1 MRYQLWHDFFY
12 TTLITLIAFTSIE
25 DAYAQRGIR
34 MAYVDMEYIL
44 EQVASYR
51 DAEDAL
57 NEKAL
62 KWQTAIELKRSEV
75 EELKEALALER
86 AVLAQSIISDREED
100 IRFLES
106 EIAAEQQEKF
116 GPRGEYVLQQQLL
129 IQPIQD
135 QVFEAIQKIG
145 KSKKYDFIFD
155 KSADVVMLY
164 SEKRHDISELV
175 LREIGRAVRL
185 SQSKEDQEFNDRL
198 KALQNEQELE
208 NETRFDQEVLDKQ
221 KELEE
226 AQEARQKQIEDRKAE
241 NLRKREERR
250 KEYEARKQAALEKR
264 EAQRKAA
271 IESRNK
277 KVKKDSTNKN

>member
-1 MRYQLWHDFFY
+1 MRYRLWHGFFY
-12 TTLITLIAFTSIE
+12 TTLVALIAFTCVE

-34 MAYVDMEYIL
+34 IAYVDMEYIL

-75 EELKEALALER
+75 DELKEALALER
-86 AVLAQSIISDREED
+86 AVLAESIISDREED

-116 GPRGEYVLQQQLL
+116 GPKGEYVLQQELL

-164 SEKRHDISELV
+164 SEKRHDISDLV

-208 NETRFDQEVLDKQ
+208 NDTRFDQEVLDRQ

-226 AQEARQKQIEDRKAE
+226 AQEARQKQIEDRKAK

-271 IESRNK
+271 IEARNK
-277 KVKKDSTNKN
+277 RVKKDSTNNN

>member
-1 MRYQLWHDFFY
+1 MRHRLWHDFFF
-12 TTLITLIAFTSIE
+12 TTLVTLFVLGSVE
-25 DAYAQRGIR
+25 ESHAQRGIR

-62 KWQTAIELKRSEV
+62 KWQTAIELKLSEV

-116 GPRGEYVLQQQLL
+116 GPKGEYVLQQELL

-164 SEKRHDISELV
+164 SEKRHDISDLV

-185 SQSKEDQEFNDRL
+185 SQSREDQEFNDRL
-198 KALQNEQELE
+198 KALQNQQELE
-208 NETRFDQEVLDKQ
+208 EETRFDQEVLDRQ
-221 KELEE
+221 KELDE
-226 AQEARQKQIEDRKAE
+226 AKAERQKQIEDRKAE

-250 KEYEARKQAALEKR
+250 KEYEERKQAALEKR

-271 IESRNK
+271 LEARNK
-277 KVKKDSTNKN
+277 RVKKDSTNNN

>member
-1 MRYQLWHDFFY
+1 MRYRLWHGFFY
-12 TTLITLIAFTSIE
+12 TTLVALIAFTCVE

-34 MAYVDMEYIL
+34 IAYVDMEYIL

-75 EELKEALALER
+75 DELKEALALER
-86 AVLAQSIISDREED
+86 AVLAESIISDREED

-116 GPRGEYVLQQQLL
+116 GPKGEYVLQQELL

-164 SEKRHDISELV
+164 SEKRHDISDLV
-175 LREIGRAVRL
+175 LRVRL

-208 NETRFDQEVLDKQ
+208 NDTRFDQEVLDRQ

-271 IESRNK
+271 IEARNK
-277 KVKKDSTNKN
+277 RVKKDSTNNN

>member
-1 MRYQLWHDFFY
+1 MRYRLWHGFFY
-12 TTLITLIAFTSIE
+12 TTLVALIAFTCVE

-34 MAYVDMEYIL
+34 IAYVDMEYIL

-62 KWQTAIELKRSEV
+62 KWQTAIELKISEV
-75 EELKEALALER
+75 DELKEALALER
-86 AVLAQSIISDREED
+86 AVLAESIISDREED

-106 EIAAEQQEKF
+106 EIAADQQEKF
-116 GPRGEYVLQQQLL
+116 GPKGEYVLQQELL

-164 SEKRHDISELV
+164 SEKRHDISDLV

-208 NETRFDQEVLDKQ
+208 NDTRFDQEVLDRQ

-264 EAQRKAA
+264 EAQRKSA
-271 IESRNK
+271 IEARNK
-277 KVKKDSTNKN
+277 RVKKDSTNNN

>member
-1 MRYQLWHDFFY
+1 MRYRLWHGFFY
-12 TTLITLIAFTSIE
+12 TTLVALIAFTSVE
-25 DAYAQRGIR
+25 DVYAQRGIR
-34 MAYVDMEYIL
+34 IAYVDMEYIL

-75 EELKEALALER
+75 DELKEALALER
-86 AVLAQSIISDREED
+86 AVLAESIISDREED

-116 GPRGEYVLQQQLL
+116 GPKGEYVLQQELL

-164 SEKRHDISELV
+164 SEKRHDISDLV

-208 NETRFDQEVLDKQ
+208 NETRFDQEVLDRQ

-271 IESRNK
+271 IEARSK
-277 KVKKDSTNKN
+277 KIKKDSTNNN

>member
-1 MRYQLWHDFFY
+1 MRYRLWHGFFY
-12 TTLITLIAFTSIE
+12 TTLVALIAFTCVE

-34 MAYVDMEYIL
+34 IAYVDMEYIL

-75 EELKEALALER
+75 DELKEALALER
-86 AVLAQSIISDREED
+86 AVLAESIISDREED

-116 GPRGEYVLQQQLL
+116 GPKGEYVLQQELL

-164 SEKRHDISELV
+164 SEKRHDISDLV

-198 KALQNEQELE
+198 KALQNEQDLE
-208 NETRFDQEVLDKQ
+208 NDTRFDQEVLDRQ

-271 IESRNK
+271 IEARNK
-277 KVKKDSTNKN
+277 RVKKDSTNNN

>member
-1 MRYQLWHDFFY
+1 MRYRLWHGFFN
-12 TTLITLIAFTSIE
+12 TTLVAIIAFTCVE

-34 MAYVDMEYIL
+34 IAYVDMEYIL

-62 KWQTAIELKRSEV
+62 KWQTAIELKKSEV
-75 EELKEALALER
+75 DELKEALALER
-86 AVLAQSIISDREED
+86 AVLAESIISDREED

-116 GPRGEYVLQQQLL
+116 GPKGEYVLQQELL

-164 SEKRHDISELV
+164 SEKRHDISDLV

-208 NETRFDQEVLDKQ
+208 NDTRFDQEVLDRQ

-250 KEYEARKQAALEKR
+250 KEYEARKKAALEKR

-271 IESRNK
+271 IEARNK
-277 KVKKDSTNKN
+277 RVKKDSTNNN

>member
-1 MRYQLWHDFFY
+1 MRYRLWHGFFY
-12 TTLITLIAFTSIE
+12 TTLVALIAFTCVE

-34 MAYVDMEYIL
+34 IAYVDMEYIL

-62 KWQTAIELKRSEV
+62 KWQTAIELKKSEV
-75 EELKEALALER
+75 DELKEALALER
-86 AVLAQSIISDREED
+86 AVLAESIISDREED

-116 GPRGEYVLQQQLL
+116 GPKGEYVLQQELL

-164 SEKRHDISELV
+164 SEKRHDISDLV

-208 NETRFDQEVLDKQ
+208 NDTRFDQEVLDRQ

-250 KEYEARKQAALEKR
+250 KEYEARKKAALEKI

-271 IESRNK
+271 IEARNK
-277 KVKKDSTNKN
+277 RVKKDSTNNN

>member
-1 MRYQLWHDFFY
+1 MRYRLWHGFFN
-12 TTLITLIAFTSIE
+12 TTLVALIAFTCVE

-34 MAYVDMEYIL
+34 IAYVDMEYIL

-62 KWQTAIELKRSEV
+62 KWQTAIELKKSEV
-75 EELKEALALER
+75 DELKEALALER
-86 AVLAQSIISDREED
+86 AVLAESIISDREED

-116 GPRGEYVLQQQLL
+116 GPKGEYVLQQELL

-164 SEKRHDISELV
+164 SEKRHDISDLV

-208 NETRFDQEVLDKQ
+208 NDTRFDQEVLDRQ

-250 KEYEARKQAALEKR
+250 KEYEARKKAALEKR

-271 IESRNK
+271 IEARNK
-277 KVKKDSTNKN
+277 RVKKDSTNNN

>member
-1 MRYQLWHDFFY
+1 MRYRLWHGFFC
-12 TTLITLIAFTSIE
+12 TTLVVLFAFTCVE
-25 DAYAQRGIR
+25 DAYAQRSIR

-75 EELKEALALER
+75 EGLKEALALER

-100 IRFLES
+100 IKFLES

-116 GPRGEYVLQQQLL
+116 GPKGEYVLQQELL

-135 QVFEAIQKIG
+135 QVFEAVQKIG
-145 KSKKYDFIFD
+145 SSKKYDFIFD

-164 SEKRHDISELV
+164 SEKRHDISDLV
-175 LREIGRAVRL
+175 LREIGRSVRL
-185 SQSKEDQEFNDRL
+185 SESKEDQEFNDRL

-208 NETRFDQEVLDKQ
+208 NETRFDQEVLDRQ

-226 AQEARQKQIEDRKAE
+226 AQEARQKQIENRKAE
-241 NLRKREERR
+241 SLRKREERR
-250 KEYEARKQAALEKR
+250 KEYEERKQAALEKR

-271 IESRNK
+271 IEARNK
-277 KVKKDSTNKN
+277 RVKKDSTNNN

>member
-1 MRYQLWHDFFY
+1 MRYRLWHGFFY
-12 TTLITLIAFTSIE
+12 TTLVALIAFTCVE

-34 MAYVDMEYIL
+34 IAYVDMEYIL

-62 KWQTAIELKRSEV
+62 KWQTAIELKKSEV
-75 EELKEALALER
+75 DELKEALALER
-86 AVLAQSIISDREED
+86 AVLAESIISDREED

-116 GPRGEYVLQQQLL
+116 GPKGEYVLQQELL

-164 SEKRHDISELV
+164 SEKRHDISDLV

-208 NETRFDQEVLDKQ
+208 NDTRFDQEVLDRQ

-250 KEYEARKQAALEKR
+250 KEYEARKKAALEKR

-271 IESRNK
+271 IEARNK
-277 KVKKDSTNKN
+277 RVKKDSTNNN

>member
-1 MRYQLWHDFFY
+1 MRYRLWHGFFY
-12 TTLITLIAFTSIE
+12 TTLVALIAFTCIE

-34 MAYVDMEYIL
+34 IAYVDMEYIL

-75 EELKEALALER
+75 DELKEALALER
-86 AVLAQSIISDREED
+86 AVLAESIISDREED

-116 GPRGEYVLQQQLL
+116 GPKGEYVLQQELL

-164 SEKRHDISELV
+164 SEKRHDISDLV

-198 KALQNEQELE
+198 KALQNEQDLE
-208 NETRFDQEVLDKQ
+208 NDTRFDQEVLGRQ

-271 IESRNK
+271 IEARNK
-277 KVKKDSTNKN
+277 RVKKDSTNNN

>member
-1 MRYQLWHDFFY
+1 MRYRLWHGFFY
-12 TTLITLIAFTSIE
+12 TTLVALIAFTCVE

-34 MAYVDMEYIL
+34 IAYVDMEYIL

-51 DAEDAL
+51 DAEEAL

-75 EELKEALALER
+75 DELKEALALER
-86 AVLAQSIISDREED
+86 AVLAESIISDREED

-116 GPRGEYVLQQQLL
+116 GPKGEYVLQQELL

-164 SEKRHDISELV
+164 SEKRHDISDLV
-175 LREIGRAVRL
+175 LREIGRTRKISASNKKQEQQNRL
-185 SQSKEDQEFNDRL
+185 EQFQEEEDEISDALRERQEQ
-198 KALQNEQELE
+198 AAEA
-208 NETRFDQEVLDKQ
+208 
-221 KELEE
+221 LEE
-226 AQEARQKQIEDRKAE
+226 REKAAEATRAQKLKE
-241 NLRKREERR
+241 REERKKAYEERRRKLLEEREAKR
-250 KEYEARKQAALEKR
+250 KEKLEERKK
-264 EAQRKAA
+264 AQ
-271 IESRNK
+271 EQQ
-277 KVKKDSTNKN
+277 KDSIG

>member
-1 MRYQLWHDFFY
+1 MRYRLWHGFFY
-12 TTLITLIAFTSIE
+12 TTLVALIAFTSVE
-25 DAYAQRGIR
+25 DVYAQRGIR
-34 MAYVDMEYIL
+34 IAYVDMEYIL

-75 EELKEALALER
+75 DELKEALALER
-86 AVLAQSIISDREED
+86 AVLAESIISDREED

-106 EIAAEQQEKF
+106 EIAADQQEKF
-116 GPRGEYVLQQQLL
+116 GPKGEYVLQQELL

-164 SEKRHDISELV
+164 SEKRHDISDLV

-208 NETRFDQEVLDKQ
+208 NETRFDQEVLDRQ

-271 IESRNK
+271 IEARSK
-277 KVKKDSTNKN
+277 KIKKDSTNNN

>member
-1 MRYQLWHDFFY
+1 MRYRLWHGFFY
-12 TTLITLIAFTSIE
+12 TTLVALIAFTCVE

-34 MAYVDMEYIL
+34 IAYVDMEYIL

-75 EELKEALALER
+75 DELKEALALER
-86 AVLAQSIISDREED
+86 AVLAESIISDREED

-116 GPRGEYVLQQQLL
+116 GPKGEYVLQQELL

-164 SEKRHDISELV
+164 SEKRHDISDLV

-208 NETRFDQEVLDKQ
+208 NDTRFDQEVLDRQ

-250 KEYEARKQAALEKR
+250 KEYEARKKVALEKR

-271 IESRNK
+271 IEARNK
-277 KVKKDSTNKN
+277 RVKKDSTNNN

>member
-1 MRYQLWHDFFY
+1 MRYRLWHGFFY
-12 TTLITLIAFTSIE
+12 TTLVALIAFTCVE
-25 DAYAQRGIR
+25 DANAQRGIR
-34 MAYVDMEYIL
+34 IAYVDMEYIL

-75 EELKEALALER
+75 DELKEALALER
-86 AVLAQSIISDREED
+86 AVLAESIISDREED

-116 GPRGEYVLQQQLL
+116 APKGEYVLQQELL

-164 SEKRHDISELV
+164 SEKRHDISDLV

-208 NETRFDQEVLDKQ
+208 NDTRFDQEVLDRQ

-271 IESRNK
+271 IEARNK
-277 KVKKDSTNKN
+277 RVKKDSTNNN